1 MSPATIQL
9 KTLIRDVETE
19 YSGNRGYF
27 GYDGNSGY
35 LESYGTKGGLS
46 SGNSGYNGYYGYG
59 GNNDYFGS
67 SYRPY
72 DTEEYAL
79 YDVTSAPI
87 VVMAQEDATLA
98 QLAQEIE
105 ERVVSLLSSRGD
117 AETALREWMG
127 QCDALE
133 GEMKRL
139 QGEELRRLGEAA
151 KRREEDRWGN
161 REGHRVGS
169 AWEPQGMTQGVMYG
183 VTQGVMHGEPQ
194 GITVEGTQG
203 VTQGVEKEGNDTP
216 PVLSSETPSE
226 MEETPRGTPQDTPQ
240 DTPQGVY
247 RGLLGGDASTAVDP
261 LGEVWGRAPHLPLLR
276 ALQGDWRRSLVSCDQ
291 RRVLEAIPAGSQV
304 WLLVGAVAVEARAPS
319 RRYYATPMAQESAAA
334 QAWLGEVREKGVVAL
349 AVARERWGRGA
360 ATSLREC
367 FEVFGRQG
375 DLDEGNKWFCPRCGR
390 HVVARSVT
398 RVDRLPSVLVL
409 QLERFEYAQ
418 PLYGGEG
425 GDDGDG
431 DDGVNGHNSY
441 NINDGHN
448 SHNGYDGYNSDDGH
462 NSHNSDGGMNG
473 VNGNSSMGGVSGYDG
488 VVGPH
493 GGNMNGDA
501 DYSSMVDQEG
511 MVNQEGGVGENGG
524 YPELSGNTSVAAGI
538 ADHTSDPIDSDPPA
552 DNEPAATV
560 HSGYSTNS
568 YHTNSYSN
576 NTNTNSYNTNSYTT
590 NNYNNYLTNAYSNY
604 STSYSN
610 NYNYSYSYGG
620 RRKIQT
626 LVEFPVR
633 GLELSPWLKE
643 PRSSLYDL
651 TAVCNHS
658 GSAAGGH
665 YFCYARDEN
674 EGATRWFEYN
684 DSGVYAM
691 EETGLVRETAYVLFY
706 QRRGERVESGAVV
719 RELERRREEYRKTH
733 PLPATDVF
741 SANDSARAAWDV
753 SRDGVY
759 GKVRDLYDVKK
770 DNELDG
776 DGKEDDL
783 YDTKDD
789 LYDTKDHFDDTKME
803 VCEDNNTSRP
813 IDILF
818 KDQSLTEK
826 ILADRRDANDA
837 EATRVRLIPIQDAS
851 TQSL

>member
-1 MSPATIQL
+1 
-9 KTLIRDVETE
+9 
-19 YSGNRGYF
+19 
-27 GYDGNSGY
+27 
-35 LESYGTKGGLS
+35 
-46 SGNSGYNGYYGYG
+46 
-59 GNNDYFGS
+59 
-67 SYRPY
+67 
-72 DTEEYAL
+72 
-79 YDVTSAPI
+79 
-87 VVMAQEDATLA
+87 
-98 QLAQEIE
+98 
-105 ERVVSLLSSRGD
+105 
-117 AETALREWMG
+117 
-127 QCDALE
+127 
-133 GEMKRL
+133 
-139 QGEELRRLGEAA
+139 
-151 KRREEDRWGN
+151 
-161 REGHRVGS
+161 
-169 AWEPQGMTQGVMYG
+169 
-183 VTQGVMHGEPQ
+183 
-194 GITVEGTQG
+194 
-203 VTQGVEKEGNDTP
+203 
-216 PVLSSETPSE
+216 
-226 MEETPRGTPQDTPQ
+226 
-240 DTPQGVY
+240 
-247 RGLLGGDASTAVDP
+247 
-261 LGEVWGRAPHLPLLR
+261 
-276 ALQGDWRRSLVSCDQ
+276 
-291 RRVLEAIPAGSQV
+291 
-304 WLLVGAVAVEARAPS
+304 
-319 RRYYATPMAQESAAA
+319 
-334 QAWLGEVREKGVVAL
+334 
-349 AVARERWGRGA
+349 
-360 ATSLREC
+360 
-367 FEVFGRQG
+367 
-375 DLDEGNKWFCPRCGR
+375 
-390 HVVARSVT
+390 
-398 RVDRLPSVLVL
+398 
-409 QLERFEYAQ
+409 
-418 PLYGGEG
+418 
-425 GDDGDG
+425 
-431 DDGVNGHNSY
+431 
-441 NINDGHN
+441 
-448 SHNGYDGYNSDDGH
+448 
-462 NSHNSDGGMNG
+462 
-473 VNGNSSMGGVSGYDG
+473 
-488 VVGPH
+488 
-493 GGNMNGDA
+493 
-501 DYSSMVDQEG
+501 MVDQEG

-524 YPELSGNTSVAAGI
+524 YPELSGDTSVAAGI

-568 YHTNSYSN
+568 YHTNSYSYHS
-576 NTNTNSYNTNSYTT
+576 NTNSYNTNSYSYHSNNYNTNTNTNSYTT
-590 NNYNNYLTNAYSNY
+590 NSYTTNSYHTNNTNSNSYNNYLTNTYSTNYSTNAYSNY
-604 STSYSN
+604 SNNYSN
-610 NYNYSYSYGG
+610 NYSYSYGG

-733 PLPATDVF
+733 PLPVTDVF

-789 LYDTKDHFDDTKME
+789 LHDTKDHFDDTKME
-803 VCEDNNTSRP
+803 VCEDNTSRP

-837 EATRVRLIPIQDAS
+837 EAPRVRVIPIQDAS

>member
-1 MSPATIQL
+1 
-9 KTLIRDVETE
+9 
-19 YSGNRGYF
+19 
-27 GYDGNSGY
+27 
-35 LESYGTKGGLS
+35 
-46 SGNSGYNGYYGYG
+46 
-59 GNNDYFGS
+59 
-67 SYRPY
+67 
-72 DTEEYAL
+72 
-79 YDVTSAPI
+79 
-87 VVMAQEDATLA
+87 
-98 QLAQEIE
+98 
-105 ERVVSLLSSRGD
+105 
-117 AETALREWMG
+117 
-127 QCDALE
+127 
-133 GEMKRL
+133 
-139 QGEELRRLGEAA
+139 
-151 KRREEDRWGN
+151 
-161 REGHRVGS
+161 
-169 AWEPQGMTQGVMYG
+169 
-183 VTQGVMHGEPQ
+183 
-194 GITVEGTQG
+194 
-203 VTQGVEKEGNDTP
+203 
-216 PVLSSETPSE
+216 
-226 MEETPRGTPQDTPQ
+226 
-240 DTPQGVY
+240 
-247 RGLLGGDASTAVDP
+247 
-261 LGEVWGRAPHLPLLR
+261 
-276 ALQGDWRRSLVSCDQ
+276 
-291 RRVLEAIPAGSQV
+291 
-304 WLLVGAVAVEARAPS
+304 
-319 RRYYATPMAQESAAA
+319 
-334 QAWLGEVREKGVVAL
+334 
-349 AVARERWGRGA
+349 
-360 ATSLREC
+360 
-367 FEVFGRQG
+367 
-375 DLDEGNKWFCPRCGR
+375 
-390 HVVARSVT
+390 
-398 RVDRLPSVLVL
+398 
-409 QLERFEYAQ
+409 
-418 PLYGGEG
+418 
-425 GDDGDG
+425 
-431 DDGVNGHNSY
+431 
-441 NINDGHN
+441 
-448 SHNGYDGYNSDDGH
+448 
-462 NSHNSDGGMNG
+462 
-473 VNGNSSMGGVSGYDG
+473 
-488 VVGPH
+488 
-493 GGNMNGDA
+493 
-501 DYSSMVDQEG
+501 MVDQEG

-576 NTNTNSYNTNSYTT
+576 NTNTNSYNTNTNSYNTNSYNTNSYNTNSYTT

-776 DGKEDDL
+776 DGMDLCDVKKDNELDGDGKEDDL

>member
-1 MSPATIQL
+1 
-9 KTLIRDVETE
+9 
-19 YSGNRGYF
+19 
-27 GYDGNSGY
+27 
-35 LESYGTKGGLS
+35 
-46 SGNSGYNGYYGYG
+46 
-59 GNNDYFGS
+59 
-67 SYRPY
+67 
-72 DTEEYAL
+72 
-79 YDVTSAPI
+79 
-87 VVMAQEDATLA
+87 
-98 QLAQEIE
+98 
-105 ERVVSLLSSRGD
+105 
-117 AETALREWMG
+117 
-127 QCDALE
+127 
-133 GEMKRL
+133 
-139 QGEELRRLGEAA
+139 
-151 KRREEDRWGN
+151 
-161 REGHRVGS
+161 
-169 AWEPQGMTQGVMYG
+169 
-183 VTQGVMHGEPQ
+183 
-194 GITVEGTQG
+194 
-203 VTQGVEKEGNDTP
+203 
-216 PVLSSETPSE
+216 
-226 MEETPRGTPQDTPQ
+226 
-240 DTPQGVY
+240 
-247 RGLLGGDASTAVDP
+247 
-261 LGEVWGRAPHLPLLR
+261 
-276 ALQGDWRRSLVSCDQ
+276 
-291 RRVLEAIPAGSQV
+291 
-304 WLLVGAVAVEARAPS
+304 
-319 RRYYATPMAQESAAA
+319 
-334 QAWLGEVREKGVVAL
+334 
-349 AVARERWGRGA
+349 
-360 ATSLREC
+360 
-367 FEVFGRQG
+367 
-375 DLDEGNKWFCPRCGR
+375 
-390 HVVARSVT
+390 
-398 RVDRLPSVLVL
+398 
-409 QLERFEYAQ
+409 
-418 PLYGGEG
+418 
-425 GDDGDG
+425 
-431 DDGVNGHNSY
+431 
-441 NINDGHN
+441 
-448 SHNGYDGYNSDDGH
+448 
-462 NSHNSDGGMNG
+462 
-473 VNGNSSMGGVSGYDG
+473 
-488 VVGPH
+488 
-493 GGNMNGDA
+493 
-501 DYSSMVDQEG
+501 MVDQEG

-568 YHTNSYSN
+568 YHTNSYSY
-576 NTNTNSYNTNSYTT
+576 NTNSYNTNSYHTNSYHTNSNNTNSYTT
-590 NNYNNYLTNAYSNY
+590 NNYNNYLTNTYSNY

-770 DNELDG
+770 DNELVGDGMDLCDVKKDNELDG